1 MKTRAIKTHAIKSG
15 GAPRAVIVICD
26 SLRADLI
33 MPETAPFLSELRER
47 AAAFAAHRSV
57 FPSTTRASAAS
68 IATGCRPARHGLL
81 GNTMALDEGEG
92 LICRSAGAPD
102 FRDRIRRA
110 TGRTLHV
117 PTLAERLRWHG
128 ESSVSCANVSPGAAY
143 FQDPDGH
150 GWVHHSAGSFGPG
163 RVAIED
169 PASAGLTKGIA
180 GDRAMTERFCSDVLE
195 ERVPSVAI
203 LWLSEPDY
211 TGHHAPLGSPEHLAA
226 IAGADALVKQVF
238 ETVRR
243 LDSTGEDILFVTG
256 SDHGMETVADS
267 IDLTELLIAAGLK
280 DSRESRELVVA
291 PNGTAAT
298 LYFADPAGELV
309 GRVARFLAGENW
321 VGEMFAGERLA
332 DAGLPTDTPMQI
344 AVSLAA
350 EDRENPHGV
359 AGYAPIVQ
367 DPSDNES
374 KIGFGQHGGLGPH
387 EQRPFLIVEGGGF
400 ERGERRQ
407 PSSLVDIAPTV
418 LRHLHMDHDDMD
430 GRALPHRVSE
440 R

>member
-1 MKTRAIKTHAIKSG
+1 MTGEPSG
-15 GAPRAVIVICD
+15 LQRAVIVICD

-33 MPETAPFLSELRER
+33 DRDATPFLAELRER
-47 AAAFAAHRSV
+47 AASFAAHRSV

-81 GNTMALDEGEG
+81 GNTMALDEGDG
-92 LICRSAGAPD
+92 LVCHSAGAPD
-102 FRDRIRRA
+102 FRDRMRRA
-110 TGRTLHV
+110 TGRTLRV

-150 GWVHHSAGSFGPG
+150 GWVYHAAGSFGPG
-163 RVAIED
+163 RRPVDD
-169 PASAGLTKGIA
+169 PASAALNKGIA
-180 GDRAMTERFCSDVLE
+180 GDRAMTERFCGEILE
-195 ERVPSVAI
+195 ERAPSLAI

-211 TGHHAPLGSPEHLAA
+211 TGHHSPLGSPEHRAA
-226 IAGADALVKQVF
+226 IAGADRLVRQVF

-243 LDSTGEDILFVTG
+243 LDPAGDDILFVTG
-256 SDHGMETVADS
+256 SDHGMETVARS
-267 IDLTELLIAAGLK
+267 IDLTALLVAAGLK
-280 DSRESRELVVA
+280 RSPDSRELVVA

-298 LYFADPAGELV
+298 LYFAEPDSDLV
-309 GRVARFLAGENW
+309 PRVARFLAAENW
-321 VGEMFAGERLA
+321 AGEVFAGDRLA
-332 DAGLPTDTPMQI
+332 AVGLPTDTPMRI

-350 EDRENPHGV
+350 EDKLNPYGI

-367 DPSDNES
+367 DPADSES

-387 EQRPFLIVEGGGF
+387 EQRPFLIIEGGSFMPGV
-400 ERGERRQ
+400 RRQ
-407 PSSLVDIAPTV
+407 PTSLVDIAPTV

-430 GRALPHRVSE
+430 GHALPHSAG
-440 R
+440 